1 MLDLSLSLQVNQ
13 AGKLTNE
20 TFGTRKGEMLS
31 EPQEDALKSELSW
44 LLNESETLQR
54 DLASHLLQQRILTSL
69 SEKISNSSDS
79 MLFPLETVSRMAAE
93 EAAGLRRAG
102 STDATP
108 RTNPPILVSER
119 DARDDVLA
127 LKSVA
132 LLDTAATALHEA
144 LRTLKSTRALRTALD
159 SSTEGDTLLTASAEQ
174 MAAALEADSQP
185 AVFAGQEGRRPLL
198 KTLVAHVAAIQAR
211 DPEAVWQELS
221 SKSCRQ
227 ELSPEAARQAHSPSL
242 HDILESVPQHSALTS
257 GGCVMHGASVR
268 RDDLRMLTYTD
279 VC

>member
-1 MLDLSLSLQVNQ
+1 
-13 AGKLTNE
+13 
-20 TFGTRKGEMLS
+20 MLS

-102 STDATP
+102 SGSADATP

-227 ELSPEAARQAHSPSL
+227 ELSPEAARQAHSHNL
-242 HDILESVPQHSALTS
+242 HDILGSVPQHSALTS
-257 GGCVMHGASVR
+257 GSCVTQRQLAYA
-268 RDDLRMLTYTD
+268 DICCRMLSYAD